1 MMIAARP
8 TRAIPRRAPQTEF
21 GFSLKRYERQRHD
34 TARWLWSQRRPIGG
48 TPAERYLRE
57 TCGITCTL
65 PPTLAY
71 LPPSA
76 DYRPTLIAC
85 FGHCAEPEPGLLVP
99 PQNVDAILRTILRR
113 DGRGK
118 AAIANFV
125 TFLGNPGAL
134 PLVLA
139 PPNDLLGLA
148 ITAGIEDG
156 LLIYQRTGLGVWV
169 AGGSGCLPML
179 ADTVPDYI
187 AAVTI
192 FADGDEVGQRG
203 AMGLAD
209 KLDARGITTFMER
222 AP

>member
-8 TRAIPRRAPQTEF
+8 KLATPRRAPWTEA
-21 GFSLKRYERQRHD
+21 SALKRYERQRHE

-57 TCGITCTL
+57 TCGITCPL
-65 PPTLAY
+65 PLTLAY

-99 PQNVDAILRTILRR
+99 PPNVDAILRTILRR

-134 PLVLA
+134 PLVIA
-139 PPNDLLGLA
+139 PPNDSLGLA
-148 ITAGIEDG
+148 ITARVETG
-156 LLIYQRTGLGVWV
+156 LSIHQSTGLGVWV
-169 AGGSGCLPML
+169 AGGAGRMPAL
-179 ADTVPDYI
+179 AETVPDYI
-187 AAVTI
+187 EAISI
-192 FADGDEVGQRG
+192 FADGDEFGQRG
-203 AMGLAD
+203 AIGLAE